1 MIENLLQGLM
11 YPFIFLS
18 LYFQV
23 LLLISFF
30 ENKKKIQEEEDQT
43 IDVYPSVT
51 IAVPCWNEEKTL
63 EGTLDSLLALTYPK
77 DKLSIIIVDDGS
89 TDRTLSIAKK
99 CESQHKDQIVVLTK
113 ENGGKHTAVNLALS
127 QAQGDLFGCLDA
139 DSYVDKNALSI
150 IAAYFANHL
159 EAMAVTPCIHIRSP
173 KTIIQRVQAIE
184 YLLGVFLRKSFG
196 QLDAIQ
202 VTPGPFSIFRRE
214 IFLKIGNYRKAHN
227 TEDYEITLRMHKN
240 HLKIMNSHKALVYTI
255 GPSTFRGYFYQRLR
269 WSRGF
274 LENSLDYKT
283 IFFKKEYGNFGMF
296 TLPFAFL
303 FMFYGLYAAIFA
315 CYMTVKHYVSVVDRW
330 VSIGVHPQIPTFD
343 VFYINTTI
351 IGFLGMTALTIY
363 LFMLYVANELSDD
376 KQELHRNFPT
386 FFLSTPIILPLF
398 VMIFSRAIFDTFTK
412 RRNDWV
418 LQDTKHSV

>member
-1 MIENLLQGLM
+1 MIGSILQAFM

-30 ENKKKIQEEEDQT
+30 ENKKKIKEEEDQT
-43 IDVYPSVT
+43 VSSYPSVT

-63 EGTLDSLLALTYPK
+63 PGTLDSLLALNYPK
-77 DKLSIIIVDDGS
+77 DKLSIIVVDDGS
-89 TDRTLSIAKK
+89 TDGTFMIAKK
-99 CESQHKDQIVVLTK
+99 YEAQHTNQILVIKK
-113 ENGGKHTAVNLALS
+113 ENGGKHTAVNLALTE
-127 QAQGDLFGCLDA
+127 AKGELFGCLDA
-139 DSYVDKNALSI
+139 DSFVDKNALRI
-150 IAAYFANHL
+150 IVAYFVNHK

-173 KTIIQRVQAIE
+173 KTIIQRIQAIE

-202 VTPGPFSIFRRE
+202 VTPGPFSIFKRE
-214 IFLKIGNYRKAHN
+214 IFAKIGNYKKAHN

-255 GPSTFRGYFYQRLR
+255 GPATFRGYFYQRLR

-296 TLPFAFL
+296 TLPFAFV

-315 CYMTVKHYVSVVDRW
+315 CYAMIKHYMIVVDRW
-330 VSIGVHPQIPTFD
+330 VSFGIHLTMPNFD
-343 VFYINTTI
+343 LFYMNTTI

-376 KQELHRNFPT
+376 KQELHRNFPI
-386 FFLSTPIILPLF
+386 FFLSTPILLPLF
-398 VMIFSRAIFDTFTK
+398 VMIFSRAIFDTFAHRK
-412 RRNDWV
+412 NDWV
-418 LQDTKHSV
+418 LQDTKHT